1 MIEDSPK
8 GIENQIARLRE
19 QINYHNHKYHTLDAP
34 EIKDSE
40 FDALFEE
47 LKSLESRNPNLV
59 TSDSPT
65 QRMGSAPLESFSQV
79 RHERPMLS
87 LENAFTE
94 KDLDDF
100 EKRVR
105 KIFQTIL
112 SQLLLVSR
120 R

>member
-105 KIFQTIL
+105 KNTPDNS

>member
-1 MIEDSPK
+1 MIGESSS
-8 GIENQIARLRE
+8 GIENRIKELRE

-40 FDALFEE
+40 FDALFDE
-47 LKSLESRNPNLV
+47 LKSLESRNPNLI

-65 QRMGSAPLESFSQV
+65 QRMGSAPLESFSQI

-87 LENAFTE
+87 LENAFSE

-100 EKRVR
+100 ENRVR
-105 KIFQTIL
+105 KNTPDNNCFKYC
-112 SQLLLVSR
+112 
-120 R
+120 